1 MLESFKAAGLDPIVL
16 DENTDF
22 SKLVVA
28 SNKHE
33 TNTEFLTRIMAHG
46 CPTGA
51 LVQGMIMRAVES
63 FAKVVAAEPDP
74 NVFDS
79 MFINGEAWRATG
91 VWLTEQFETRYAK
104 G

>member
-1 MLESFKAAGLDPIVL
+1 MLESFKAAGLDPIVI

-28 SNKHE
+28 
-33 TNTEFLTRIMAHG
+33 
-46 CPTGA
+46 
-51 LVQGMIMRAVES
+51 
-63 FAKVVAAEPDP
+63 AEPGP

-104 G
+104 D